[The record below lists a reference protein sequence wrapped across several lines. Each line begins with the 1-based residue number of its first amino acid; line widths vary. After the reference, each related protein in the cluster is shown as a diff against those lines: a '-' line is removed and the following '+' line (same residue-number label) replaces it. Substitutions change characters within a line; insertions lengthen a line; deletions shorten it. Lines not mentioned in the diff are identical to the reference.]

1 MSIIVNVYMERGG
14 GGKPPI
20 FIPINAILS
29 PEMYLGKKKKRP
41 TPALLR
47 LCFLS
52 LFAIICII
60 QHSPRQWSLELQEA
74 GPGMGS

>member
-1 MSIIVNVYMERGG
+1 MYTWRGG
-14 GGKPPI
+14 EKKPPI

-52 LFAIICII
+52 LRDHLYYSTQSQAVVI
-60 QHSPRQWSLELQEA
+60 RTA
-74 GPGMGS
+74 GGWARHGKLRRF

>member
-1 MSIIVNVYMERGG
+1 MERGG
-14 GGKPPI
+14 KKPPI

-29 PEMYLGKKKKRP
+29 PEMYLGKKKKDRP
-41 TPALLR
+41 PLFSA
-47 LCFLS
+47 FAFY